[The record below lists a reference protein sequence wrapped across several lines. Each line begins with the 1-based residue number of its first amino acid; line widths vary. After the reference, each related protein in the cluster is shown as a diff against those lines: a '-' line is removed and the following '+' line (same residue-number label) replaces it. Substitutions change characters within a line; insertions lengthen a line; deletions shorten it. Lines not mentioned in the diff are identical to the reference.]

1 MNYNPEL
8 HLRGRCVDEGALG
21 MILFKISWLCSNC
34 FFSSRW
40 NCETRCANYAQNF
53 GGTCHSNILEHTL
66 LQLLG
71 NVISA
76 REWCNKNAN
85 TVLYVFYESKRT
97 LTPPLN
103 PPKAR
108 HSSGRPWESLWEVL
122 ELWGS
127 LGGSGAPLGGSGGAP
142 GGPGKA
148 LGGLYPTALRAS
160 PATVPAMVTLN
171 RKKGILPVS
180 CTLPTAFFF
189 CTLCLRGN

>member
-122 ELWGS
+122 ELWVARRIKS
-127 LGGSGAPLGGSGGAP
+127 
-142 GGPGKA
+142 KICV
-148 LGGLYPTALRAS
+148 
-160 PATVPAMVTLN
+160 ATFQHCECEAFN
-171 RKKGILPVS
+171 RCDPEITSTCIV
-180 CTLPTAFFF
+180 
-189 CTLCLRGN
+189 